1 MVVLLTICNN
11 NIYTNEKMPFH
22 LFFIF
27 FVNFISH
34 SDARDENG
42 DKNVAK
48 YSSYIDTVSEDL
60 FVSYFFTD
68 SSLLILASITSRCSG
83 NEQALLSENTRRNK
97 TRPKRAA
104 EIEPIL
110 IFHLHFNFTF
120 QATCS

>member
-1 MVVLLTICNN
+1 
-11 NIYTNEKMPFH
+11 MPFH
-22 LFFIF
+22 IFFIF

-48 YSSYIDTVSEDL
+48 YSSNVDTVSEDL

-83 NEQALLSENTRRNK
+83 NEQALLSKTPGEG
-97 TRPKRAA
+97 TRPDPKERRK
-104 EIEPIL
+104 L
-110 IFHLHFNFTF
+110 NL
-120 QATCS
+120 S